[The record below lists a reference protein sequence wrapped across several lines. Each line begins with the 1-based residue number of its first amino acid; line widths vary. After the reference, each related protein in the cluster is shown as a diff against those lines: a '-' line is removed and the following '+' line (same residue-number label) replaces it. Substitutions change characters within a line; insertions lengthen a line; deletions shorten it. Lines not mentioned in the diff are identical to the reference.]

1 MVINLKIELD
11 DLVQF
16 YDAVST
22 CIDADKHLDFL
33 TADEAAALICFV
45 NEVGDIA
52 KIPRIRNNKCEGGVC
67 NVKFPEN

>member
-1 MVINLKIELD
+1 MVINLKIERD

-16 YDAVST
+16 FDAVST
-22 CIDADKHLDFL
+22 CIDADMHFDFL
-33 TADEAAALICFV
+33 TPGEAAALIFFV

-52 KIPRIRNNKCEGGVC
+52 KIPRIRNNCEGGAC